1 MPARDLSFVTELMNY
16 PEAVREFARY
26 VALPVEQIRLD
37 VAALLLARTEYPAL
51 DLAAQLKRLDTLA
64 ARAECDP
71 GLSPQVN
78 IASLNQLLYDEEKF
92 AGNDED
98 YDDPRNSYLNDV
110 LDRKVGIPITLSL
123 VYQEVA
129 RRCGL
134 PVVGV
139 GFPGHFL
146 AKYITASGEILLD
159 PYHRGVTVS
168 VQECEEKL
176 KAQFGEEAEFRPTY
190 LQESS
195 TKHILTRMLNNLK
208 GAFFRRKDFARV
220 LMMIEMALAV
230 DPASRQEIHDR
241 AMIYFLIRRY
251 GDAMAD
257 LRYYLSISPP
267 DDHQIRSVRTM
278 MHRIQAMHN

>member
-1 MPARDLSFVTELMNY
+1 MNY

-195 TKHILTRMLNNLK
+195 TKQILTRMLNNLK

>member
-1 MPARDLSFVTELMNY
+1 MDY

-92 AGNDED
+92 VGNDED

-195 TKHILTRMLNNLK
+195 TKQILTRMLNNLK

-230 DPASRQEIHDR
+230 DPASRQEVHDR

-251 GDAMAD
+251 GNAMAD

-267 DDHQIRSVRTM
+267 DDPQIRGVRTM

>member
-1 MPARDLSFVTELMNY
+1 MNY

-195 TKHILTRMLNNLK
+195 TKQILTRMLNNLK
-208 GAFFRRKDFARV
+208 GSFFRRKDFARV

>member
-37 VAALLLARTEYPAL
+37 VAALLLARTEYPEL

-92 AGNDED
+92 AGNEED

-123 VYQEVA
+123 IYQEVA

-195 TKHILTRMLNNLK
+195 TKQILTRMLNNLK
-208 GAFFRRKDFARV
+208 GVFFRRKDFARV

-230 DPASRQEIHDR
+230 DTASRQEIHDR